1 MHRRRLHITVTCLLA
16 LTACTDDTQSEA
28 GDEVETESESTES
41 ESTESE
47 STESESTESESTDTQ
62 DTSSSSDTTE
72 ESTTEES
79 TTEESTTEDPTTEES
94 TEESTTDGPT
104 TDTGVESCQEIE
116 STYVSL
122 VESNTGC
129 DADAQC
135 HVVDGHCGNGLGG
148 CWYVVND
155 NLQQADLDELFDAFQ
170 GMACPPLVI
179 CACLPPPAVFA
190 CVDGTC
196 QPL

>member
-1 MHRRRLHITVTCLLA
+1 MHLRRLHITVTCLLA
-16 LTACTDDTQSEA
+16 LTTCTDDTQSEA
-28 GDEVETESESTES
+28 GDEVETDSTTSSESGESESTK
-41 ESTESE
+41 
-47 STESESTESESTDTQ
+47 SESTESESTDTG
-62 DTSSSSDTTE
+62 DTSSTGDTTE

-79 TTEESTTEDPTTEES
+79 ATD
-94 TEESTTDGPT
+94 ESTTDESTTDESTTDEST
-104 TDTGVESCQEIE
+104 TDTGFESCQEIE

-135 HVVDGHCGNGLGG
+135 HVVDGHCGDGLGG

-179 CACLPPPAVFA
+179 CACLPPPAVFG

-196 QPL
+196 QSL